1 MSDYRNR
8 QNWGF
13 ESKEAKRAQK
23 PLAKGVPPFHELL
36 MPVTLKQNLHAF
48 APTSPPTGEVSP
60 HITDN
65 KILSHSSKAMNSKN
79 LSLGIPA

>member
-8 QNWGF
+8 QNRGL

-23 PLAKGVPPFHELL
+23 PSAKGVPPFHELL
-36 MPVTLKQNLHAF
+36 MPVRLKQSLNAF

-60 HITDN
+60 HSTNN
-65 KILSHSSKAMNSKN
+65 KRLLWASQSEVVPF
-79 LSLGIPA
+79 L

>member
-8 QNWGF
+8 QNRGF

-36 MPVTLKQNLHAF
+36 MPVKLKQNLHAF
-48 APTSPPTGEVSP
+48 APTSPALPLGKSP
-60 HITDN
+60 LTVPIIKSYLTAP
-65 KILSHSSKAMNSKN
+65 KL
-79 LSLGIPA
+79 